1 MENNSEQLMNQPGPL
16 YDYTGL
22 SILKMYGEDLTAKQ
36 YITNPAIAR

>member
-1 MENNSEQLMNQPGPL
+1 MENNEQNQNAL

-36 YITNPAIAR
+36 YVTNPAIAREE